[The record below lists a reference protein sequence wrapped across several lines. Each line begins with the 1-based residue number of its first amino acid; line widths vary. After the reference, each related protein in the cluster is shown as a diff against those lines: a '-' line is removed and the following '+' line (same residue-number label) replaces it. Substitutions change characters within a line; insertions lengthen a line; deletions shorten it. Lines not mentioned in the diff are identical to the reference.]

1 MTQPKKGPLADI
13 PVGIVT
19 SAGLVS
25 IALWPGKKGTLIR
38 PALSISTKGADGKWT
53 ELDFETLSD
62 MDKDLAANEMD
73 RVNAANL
80 EGQFN
85 HLLTGAVEIQD

>member
-1 MTQPKKGPLADI
+1 MSGQKVPLADS

-19 SAGLVS
+19 SAWLVS

-53 ELDFETLSD
+53 ELDFDTLSD
-62 MDKDLAANEMD
+62 EDKELCRNQMD

-80 EGQFN
+80 AGQFN
-85 HLLTGAVEIQD
+85 HLLTGAAEIQD

>member
-1 MTQPKKGPLADI
+1 MSGQKGPLADI

-53 ELDFETLSD
+53 ELDFDTLSD
-62 MDKDLAANEMD
+62 EDKELCRNQMD

-80 EGQFN
+80 AGQFN
-85 HLLTGAVEIQD
+85 HLLTGAAEIQD